1 MELRQIR
8 YFIAV
13 AERLSYSKAAQELHV
28 SVSPLS
34 RQIRQLEQ
42 EFGVRL
48 LSRDRRRVELT
59 DAGKMFLE
67 EAKGLINHTAQVSD
81 HLRMAREGALGAVK
95 IGIGLYLG
103 DKLGSVVVEH
113 SKRYPAVDIQCTSIF
128 STLQNAALREGE
140 IDIGFMRPPVDAVL
154 TSEVL
159 YNERLIVVLGKTN
172 PLAKRKVLRI
182 KDLAEETLFLPD
194 RNVGCG
200 LHDRTLELYAK
211 AGISPRISPLVAET
225 SSHGEVHKILLA
237 ANKGI
242 FIMGDETSSRV
253 DNGNVA
259 VAVPLDEPDAKI
271 EVRMAWRSDER
282 SPAVL
287 AVIDSA
293 RKVFGRSPDLRATPC
308 IHQRTP
314 VSSAPSTRQ
323 HV

>member
-42 EFGVRL
+42 EFDVRL
-48 LSRDRRRVELT
+48 FSRDRRRVELT
-59 DAGKMFLE
+59 DAGKMFLA

-81 HLRMAREGALGAVK
+81 HLRLAKEGALGAVK
-95 IGIGLYLG
+95 VGIGLYLG

-113 SKRYPAVDIQCTSIF
+113 SKRYPAVDIQCASIF
-128 STLQNAALREGE
+128 STLQNTALREGD

-154 TSEVL
+154 ASEVL

-182 KDLAEETLFLPD
+182 NDLAEETLFLPD

-211 AGISPRISPLVAET
+211 AGISPKISPLVAEA

-242 FIMGDETSSRV
+242 FIVGDETSSRV

-271 EVRMAWRSDER
+271 EVRMAWRKNER
-282 SPAVL
+282 SPAIL
-287 AVIDSA
+287 AVIESA
-293 RKVFGRSPDLRATPC
+293 RKVFGTSPESRAAHFA
-308 IHQRTP
+308 HQRTTDT
-314 VSSAPSTRQ
+314 STPSNRQ
-323 HV
+323 QV